1 MFFSPFLFWD
11 PYFWLILVGLAI
23 TMWASWNVKSTFNR
37 YATLPSHNNIT
48 GKEAAKLILEDAG
61 IFDVTIQ
68 ETSGELTD
76 FYNPS
81 DTTLNLS
88 EPVYN
93 SSSIAAICVAAHEAG
108 HAIQDAK
115 AYIPMSFRSKLV
127 PIVNFGANLSMPL
140 IILGVVLSFN
150 QVLIRAGILCF
161 ALTLLFQIV
170 TLPVE
175 FNASNRALK
184 KVKMLGIIN
193 PNEYPAGRK
202 VLFAAALT
210 YVAAALST
218 FLQLLRLILL
228 FADNDRN

>member
-1 MFFSPFLFWD
+1 
-11 PYFWLILVGLAI
+11 
-23 TMWASWNVKSTFNR
+23 
-37 YATLPSHNNIT
+37 
-48 GKEAAKLILEDAG
+48 
-61 IFDVTIQ
+61 
-68 ETSGELTD
+68 
-76 FYNPS
+76 
-81 DTTLNLS
+81 
-88 EPVYN
+88 
-93 SSSIAAICVAAHEAG
+93 
-108 HAIQDAK
+108 
-115 AYIPMSFRSKLV
+115 MSFRSKLV

-193 PNEYPAGRK
+193 SNEYPAGRK
-202 VLFAAALT
+202 VLFTAALT